1 MNDQI
6 PDGFEL
12 ARTTPTFDNDTVP
25 AGLLAAHRVAD
36 GVWGRLI
43 VHTGRVGF
51 AFEDHPKLIVV
62 LDAGNSVAIPP
73 GRLHH
78 VELDQPAT
86 LAVEFYRAR
95 TTPSAVEDGAE
106 STGLDPQRTCDSHA
120 KRTPT

>member
-51 AFEDHPKLIVV
+51 VFEDDPEPIAV
-62 LDAGNSVAIPP
+62 LDAGNSVVIPS

-78 VELDQPAT
+78 VELDHPAT
-86 LAVEFYRAR
+86 FAVEFYRTSA
-95 TTPSAVEDGAE
+95 TPAAVEDGAE
-106 STGLDPQRTCDSHA
+106 STGLDRQRTRDNHTE
-120 KRTPT
+120 RTPR